1 MTARRTAASLAVLAA
16 VLTLAA
22 CAGPRDATP
31 PGPFSRSFAPAGDAK
46 TLPEANGVTQRLT
59 EGAPGETWWRDFGSD
74 GLDRLVEAALT
85 GNPDLE
91 AARANLEAASE
102 TWKAQQTTLWPH
114 LGLSYT
120 AEKDRT
126 ADSLA
131 SPLSGN
137 APANPYVLHT
147 AQLTLTYMPDLWG
160 GQGASVRLVR
170 AGRDQAAWQ
179 WQAARTLVISN
190 VLTAALTRAALAEQ
204 LDAMGRAAAAS
215 REMLAD
221 MEAQRRMG
229 NVSEAD
235 VAAFVSGLAQD
246 EQAEAA
252 LRHALFVEDRIL
264 RQLLGREPAE
274 SLDAVLTTDVRLPA
288 ALPYSLPAELVG
300 RRPDVAV
307 ARAQLSAACA
317 AAGMADA
324 ARLPVLNLTALGGG
338 SGSRLGDLTRHD
350 DRFWDLALGLTAPV
364 TDAVGLAHQA
374 HAAHA
379 QLDAARAGY
388 RSAVLHALGDA
399 ANVLDAL
406 DQDAVSLEA
415 TVRADEAA
423 SRAAANLDRQ
433 MKTGDAGRLQWLTA
447 DHQAAQARAA
457 LSNARLQRLIDTV
470 ALYVAMG
477 GSPVGKDAGR

>member
-1 MTARRTAASLAVLAA
+1 VLAA
-16 VLTLAA
+16 ALTLGA
-22 CAGPRDATP
+22 CAGPRDVTP
-31 PGPFSRSFAPAGDAK
+31 PGPFSGAYAPSGDTK
-46 TLPEANGVTQRLT
+46 TLPEADGVAQRLSDS
-59 EGAPGETWWRDFGSD
+59 APGETWWRDFGSD
-74 GLDRLVEAALT
+74 ALDRLVEAALT

-91 AARANLEAASE
+91 AARANLTAASE
-102 TWKAQQTTLWPH
+102 TWKAQQTTLWPR

-120 AEKDRT
+120 AEKAMT
-126 ADSLA
+126 AGSLA

-137 APANPYVLHT
+137 SPANPYVLHT
-147 AQLTLTYMPDLWG
+147 AQLTLSYTPDLWG
-160 GQGASVRLVR
+160 GQGASIRLAR

-190 VLTAALTRAALAEQ
+190 VLTAALTRASLKEQ
-204 LDAMGRAAAAS
+204 VDAMGRAVGAS

-229 NVSEAD
+229 NASEAD
-235 VAAFVSGLAQD
+235 VAPYAAGFAQD

-252 LRHALFVEDRIL
+252 LRHALFVEDTIL
-264 RQLLGREPAE
+264 RQLMGREPAE
-274 SLDAVLTTDVRLPA
+274 AVDTVLTTEVRLPA
-288 ALPYSLPAELVG
+288 TLPYSLPAELVG

-338 SGSRLGDLTRHD
+338 SGNRLADLTRHD
-350 DRFWDLALGLTAPV
+350 DRFWDLALGLTAPL
-364 TDAVGLAHQA
+364 TDGVALAHQA
-374 HAAHA
+374 RAAYA
-379 QLDAARAGY
+379 QLDAARANY

-406 DQDAVSLEA
+406 DQDAVSLDA
-415 TVRADEAA
+415 AIQADTLA

-433 MKTGDAGRLQWLTA
+433 LKTGDTGRLQFLA
-447 DHQAAQARAA
+447 AERQAAQARAA
-457 LSNARLQRLIDTV
+457 LSNARLQRLTDTI

-477 GSPVGKDAGR
+477 GGPAGKETGR